1 LLYFLNKQLSRA
13 ALRRHARND
22 STTHTPKREAL
33 MKGIIKG
40 AVCAAIILAGGQAFA
55 DPMSSDSTSHH
66 KMMQDCMA
74 RQKAKDSSIP
84 KDDMKKTCKAEL
96 SGANSLGGVST
107 PNQTTPT
114 TKGSP
119 APSTGSATSP
129 PPQ

>member
-1 LLYFLNKQLSRA
+1 
-13 ALRRHARND
+13 
-22 STTHTPKREAL
+22 

-40 AVCAAIILAGGQAFA
+40 AVCAAIILTGGPAFAA

-66 KMMQDCMA
+66 KMMKDCMA
-74 RQKAKDSSIP
+74 KQKAQDSTMS
-84 KDDMKKTCKAEL
+84 KDDIKKACKAEL
-96 SGANSLGGVST
+96 SGANSMGGVST